1 MHKRPERR
9 AVLFRAKSKDAGN
22 EAGAAPFDYSLQKH
36 AGLRSGIMRK
46 RTPTKE
52 RGVRSLL
59 TSARRQE
66 SSDSIF
72 FLGCYQ

>member
-36 AGLRSGIMRK
+36 AGLRSG
-46 RTPTKE
+46 
-52 RGVRSLL
+52 
-59 TSARRQE
+59 
-66 SSDSIF
+66 
-72 FLGCYQ
+72 CYQ